1 MDKQEILAQLK
12 ETRVIDTS
20 MLKAIGMSFEVFLQY
35 AQLSKEAQDKV
46 VSKAIKKLG
55 GTDF

>member
-1 MDKQEILAQLK
+1 MNKKEALAQLK

-20 MLKAIGMSFEVFLQY
+20 MLKLIGMSFEVFLQY
-35 AQLSKEAQDKV
+35 AQLSKEAQDRV

-55 GTDF
+55 GTDY

>member
-1 MDKQEILAQLK
+1 MDKQTVLTHLK

-20 MLKAIGMSFEVFLQY
+20 MLKVIGMSFEIFLQY
-35 AQLSKEAQDKV
+35 AQLSKEAQDRV

-55 GTDF
+55 GTDY